1 MAESLSP
8 SCTPLKHAYD
18 ACFNA
23 WFEGYLE
30 PVVASAPA
38 LRERRAREKADE
50 YEARCG
56 ALWKN
61 YRECVQ
67 KAVAEKGLSSMLE
80 QARKDKPLVEPSYP
94 DSEKKD

>member
-30 PVVASAPA
+30 PVVSSTPA
-38 LRERRAREKADE
+38 QRESRAREKAEE

-56 ALWKN
+56 ALWRN

-67 KAVAEKGLSSMLE
+67 AVAEKGLSSMLE
-80 QARKDKPLVEPSYP
+80 QARKDKPLAEPSYV
-94 DSEKKD
+94 DSEKKE